1 MLEPWHHRQSAYR
14 RIHTISLSHTIVSI
28 ALVACMQRRTYLEKL
43 VELAQPREDKVNEL
57 PTLPACNS
65 EPDVEAI
72 HALHTGQTRHRVETR

>member
-1 MLEPWHHRQSAYR
+1 
-14 RIHTISLSHTIVSI
+14 
-28 ALVACMQRRTYLEKL
+28 MQRRTYLEKL